1 MLHEQIKSE
10 IKDAMRNQDA
20 LKRDCLRMVIDKAK
34 TIMRD
39 VHNAKDYNAIPDDVI
54 LDAINKEYKQLN
66 QTKAALE
73 GRETTNLYVE
83 TAIKIGILSTY
94 LPKQMTFEEVE
105 KAVEEVLSGE
115 DCVNFGA
122 AMKIVMPK
130 LKGKADNK
138 MIKEAVESY
147 MKGD

>member
-1 MLHEQIKSE
+1 MLHEQINSE
-10 IKDAMRNQDA
+10 IKDAMRNKDA

-39 VHNAKDYNAIPDDVI
+39 VNNAKDYNAIPDDVI

-83 TAIKIGILSTY
+83 TAIKIAILSGY
-94 LPKQMTFEEVE
+94 LPKQMTSDEIKKAIDEILSEEMVE
-105 KAVEEVLSGE
+105 
-115 DCVNFGA
+115 NFGQQ
-122 AMKIVMPK
+122 MKLVMSK

-138 MIKEAVESY
+138 LIKEAVEAY
-147 MKGD
+147 NNK

>member
-1 MLHEQIKSE
+1 MLYEQIKSE
-10 IKDAMRNQDA
+10 IKDAMRDKDA
-20 LKRDCLRMVIDKAK
+20 VKRDCLRMVIDKAK

-83 TAIKIGILSTY
+83 TAIKMAILSGY
-94 LPKQMTFEEVE
+94 LPKQMTFDEVKKVIDE
-105 KAVEEVLSGE
+105 ILSKE
-115 DCVNFGA
+115 SCNNFGQQ
-122 AMKIVMPK
+122 MKLVMAE

-138 MIKEAVESY
+138 MIKEAVEAY
-147 MKGD
+147 NN

>member
-1 MLHEQIKSE
+1 MLHEQINSE
-10 IKDAMRNQDA
+10 IKEAMRNKDA
-20 LKRDCLRMVIDKAK
+20 VKRDCLRMVIDKAK

-54 LDAINKEYKQLN
+54 IDAINKEYKQLN

-83 TAIKIGILSTY
+83 TAIKMAILSGY
-94 LPKQMTFEEVE
+94 LPKQMTSEEIKKAIDEILSEEMVE
-105 KAVEEVLSGE
+105 
-115 DCVNFGA
+115 NFGQQ
-122 AMKIVMPK
+122 MKLVMGK

-138 MIKEAVESY
+138 LIKELVEAY
-147 MKGD
+147 NK